1 MFIHRK
7 TDLSARFIGEMT
19 DTVLPSGKLLCVD
32 TDTALWDVSS
42 GKLLCVDTDTA
53 LWDVPSGKLLCVDTD
68 TALWDVPSG
77 KLLCGV
83 LTPVGK
89 RSVHVFM
96 RQKKK
101 KRKKSIRFIFAG
113 YKQPSQ

>member
-42 GKLLCVDTDTA
+42 GT
-53 LWDVPSGKLLCVDTD
+53 PF
-68 TALWDVPSG
+68 
-77 KLLCGV
+77 CGE